1 MRITDIDLCI
11 SFYSALPKFELLF
24 PQTHQLLFRSHDLI
38 NPPPKKKF
46 FIKNKIILLIVYRMY
61 RVLSIIRHKLS
72 FEDLSAFAFL
82 KLEMRFSRNT
92 AFKSR

>member
-46 FIKNKIILLIVYRMY
+46 FINSYIFLRLNSYHTHSPLRC
-61 RVLSIIRHKLS
+61 LSQYFSDTMLS
-72 FEDLSAFAFL
+72 PFEYQNSKKCFCCLDS
-82 KLEMRFSRNT
+82 
-92 AFKSR
+92 